1 MATRRYTD
9 LRKGAIDDS
18 LLDEITAKVIQQIG
32 GSTGGTGTP
41 GGPRPVGPTGATGV
55 TGAPG
60 PKGQTG
66 AAGLQGPT
74 GPAGATGAPGL
85 QGVTGAPGSKGETGA
100 AGLQGSTGV
109 AGPKGETGAPGIP
122 GVTGPT
128 GVAGPKGETGAPGLQ
143 GITGPAGAQGATGA
157 DGLQGPAGQNFVIN
171 NTTDLTTSL
180 VSAIQAD
187 NTYSSSNVYFFL
199 ATSDARSNALNS
211 GPDEISVSTD
221 LTNHLLMWNG
231 TIWNDLGQFTG
242 VKGDKGQTG
251 AIGPAGATGVAGQ
264 TGVTGLQGPAGIT
277 GAPGAKGATGADG
290 LQGPSGPKGPT
301 GADADN
307 NQIAIQLSGIQSFQ
321 DAVAASTAKTI
332 GGDVNTYS
340 DGLYKWSGSEQ
351 ISEALDQVNV
361 VLSALAPKPAKNIG
375 ESNIGIPA
383 NGSDGQL
390 NLPADYEAVGTLSGS
405 SANSVSN
412 DNLFSANTYS
422 AGSITGIHR
431 RLGIRTKSD
440 LQLPQ
445 ITDLIADGINY
456 AEGAFKTELNS
467 NGTSD
472 TGVLK
477 LMLNGSE
484 IASYDLA
491 TGSTFSAI
499 GSGFTLSNATSASFP
514 NGDTFDSF
522 KHRTGSAIVKAA
534 DQRNGWNYLQVIY
547 DYEGNSATAYQSQY
561 IDWVVDDGD
570 AIAVSNTSLTVKQ
583 MSSDF
588 SYISGLKYH
597 TGGTLTYAA
606 TIANLYSHTY
616 STGNVTF
623 STLLTSDY
631 LTSALGNVPV
641 STPTSDSSL
650 IISHDVDFKDS
661 GVNLLG
667 EQFGLRINNIPH
679 PVRSIN
685 NQGSALI
692 SNILLHNKSSSST
705 DTFEDFVNENKRIK
719 VSSILDT
726 QQNVIDVLASDPSTS
741 RWDPTQDLTSSEYNS
756 ELFVYDEKLQYPTGS
771 YSSITHPATQPD
783 YSSLTGTR
791 EYLRAF
797 KNDSGG
803 SKDNFNLQLSGNG
816 TIIDTDSSLV
826 GNQIQVLVKLPGKTA
841 WLDIAKNFLAG
852 FIGEHSTSGQF
863 YGAKGSTLSTNLNS
877 NPVNNAKFGEIVG
890 INDYVL
896 VRIIAADSWT
906 GHISSINVTWS

>member
-1 MATRRYTD
+1 MATRRRTD
-9 LRKGAIDDS
+9 LRRGAIDDS
-18 LLDEITAKVIQQIG
+18 LIEQITAQVIQQIG
-32 GSTGGTGTP
+32 GSTGGSGGVGPAGPQGPAGVTGPRGITGTL
-41 GGPRPVGPTGATGV
+41 GATGSDGAAGV
-55 TGAPG
+55 TGAA
-60 PKGQTG
+60 GQTG
-66 AAGLQGPT
+66 PQGVT
-74 GPAGATGAPGL
+74 GPAGATGL
-85 QGVTGAPGSKGETGA
+85 QGATGAIGQTGP
-100 AGLQGSTGV
+100 Q
-109 AGPKGETGAPGIP
+109 GIP
-122 GVTGPT
+122 GVTGSDGAQGQTGPA
-128 GVAGPKGETGAPGLQ
+128 GVAGPQGVTGSKGQTGDQ
-143 GITGPAGAQGATGA
+143 GIQGPAGATGVT
-157 DGLQGPAGQNFVIN
+157 GPKGQTGSQGPAGQNFVIN
-171 NTTDLTTSL
+171 NTTELNDPL
-180 VSAIQAD
+180 VSTIEGSG
-187 NTYSSSNVYFFL
+187 TYNPSNVYFLL
-199 ATSDARSNALNS
+199 ATSDARNNDLNS
-211 GPDEISVSTD
+211 GSDEISLSTD

-231 TIWNDLGQFTG
+231 SIWNDLGQFTG
-242 VKGDKGQTG
+242 VKGDKGDTGTTG
-251 AIGPAGATGVAGQ
+251 AVGPIGVTGVSGPTGIQ
-264 TGVTGLQGPAGIT
+264 GSQGPTGVTGAAGPQGVT
-277 GAPGAKGATGADG
+277 GATGP
-290 LQGPSGPKGPT
+290 QGVT

-307 NQIAIQLSGIQSFQ
+307 NQIAIQLSGDQPFQ

-332 GGDVNTYS
+332 GGDAGTYL
-340 DGLYKWSGSEQ
+340 DGLYKWDGSEQ
-351 ISEALDQVNV
+351 ISKALDDVNV
-361 VLSALAPKPAKNIG
+361 VLSALAPKPAANIG

-383 NGSDGQL
+383 DGSDGKL
-390 NLPADYEAVGTLSGS
+390 NLPSSYETVGTLSDS
-405 SANSVSN
+405 SANSVPN
-412 DNLFSANTYS
+412 DGLFSANTYN

-440 LQLPQ
+440 LQLPK

-467 NGTSD
+467 DGTSD
-472 TGVLK
+472 TGVLR

-484 IASYDLA
+484 IATYDL
-491 TGSTFSAI
+491 STNSTTDVN

-514 NGDTFDSF
+514 NGDTFNSF
-522 KHRTGSAIVKAA
+522 KHRTGSAVVKAA

-547 DYEGNSATAYQSQY
+547 DYENDSATAYQSQY

-588 SYISGLKYH
+588 SYVSGLKYH

-623 STLLTSDY
+623 NAVSGSGY
-631 LTSALGNVPV
+631 LSSLGNVPV

-650 IISHDVDFKDS
+650 VVSHDVDFATS

-667 EQFGLRINNIPH
+667 EQFGLRISNIPH
-679 PVRSIN
+679 PVRSVS
-685 NQGSALI
+685 NQGSVLI

-705 DTFEDFVNENKRIK
+705 DTFEDFVNEDKRIK
-719 VSSILDT
+719 VSSTLDT
-726 QQNVIDVLASDPSTS
+726 QQNVIDVLAVNPSTS
-741 RWDPTQDLTSSEYNS
+741 RWDSTQDLTSSEYNS
-756 ELFVYDEKLQYPTGS
+756 ELFVYDEKLQYPTGN

-797 KNDSGG
+797 KNNSGG

-816 TIIDTDSSLV
+816 TIIDTDSSLTD
-826 GNQIQVLVKLPGKTA
+826 NQIQVLVKLPGKTA

-852 FIGEHSTSGQF
+852 FIGEHPTSGEF
-863 YGAKGSTLSTNLNS
+863 YGAKGSTLSTDLNS
-877 NPVNNAKFGEIVG
+877 NPANNAKFGEIVG

>member
-32 GSTGGTGTP
+32 GSTGGTGIP
-41 GGPRPVGPTGATGV
+41 GGPGPVGPTGATG
-55 TGAPG
+55 APG
-60 PKGQTG
+60 PKGE
-66 AAGLQGPT
+66 
-74 GPAGATGAPGL
+74 TGAPGL
-85 QGVTGAPGSKGETGA
+85 QG
-100 AGLQGSTGV
+100 STGDI
-109 AGPKGETGAPGIP
+109 GPKGETGAPGIP
-122 GVTGPT
+122 GVTGP
-128 GVAGPKGETGAPGLQ
+128 KGETGAPGLQ
-143 GITGPAGAQGATGA
+143 GIAGPTGAPGAKGATGS

-171 NTTDLTTSL
+171 NTTELNDTL
-180 VSAIQAD
+180 VSTIEGSG
-187 NTYSSSNVYFFL
+187 TYNPSSVYFLL
-199 ATSDARSNALNS
+199 ATSDARSTVLNS
-211 GPDEISVSTD
+211 GSDEISLSTD

-231 TIWNDLGQFTG
+231 SIWNDLGQFTG
-242 VKGDKGQTG
+242 VKGDKGDT
-251 AIGPAGATGVAGQ
+251 GATGAVGPIGVTGVSGPTGSQ
-264 TGVTGLQGPAGIT
+264 GPTGVTGAAGPQGVT
-277 GAPGAKGATGADG
+277 GATGP
-290 LQGPSGPKGPT
+290 QGVT

-307 NQIAIQLSGIQSFQ
+307 NQIAIQLSGDTSFQ

-332 GGDVNTYS
+332 GGDANVYS

-383 NGSDGQL
+383 DGNDGKL
-390 NLPADYEAVGTLSGS
+390 NLPSDYEAVGTLSDS
-405 SANSVSN
+405 SANSVPN
-412 DNLFSANTYS
+412 DSLFSANTYN
-422 AGSITGIHR
+422 AGNITGIHR

-440 LQLPQ
+440 LQLPK

-467 NGTSD
+467 DGTSD
-472 TGVLK
+472 TGVLR

-484 IASYDLA
+484 IATYDL
-491 TGSTFSAI
+491 STNSTTDVN

-522 KHRTGSAIVKAA
+522 KHRTGSAVVKAA

-547 DYEGNSATAYQSQY
+547 DYENDSATAYQSQY

-583 MSSDF
+583 MSSNF

-616 STGNVTF
+616 STGDVTF
-623 STLLTSDY
+623 STFLASGY

-650 IISHDVDFKDS
+650 VISHDVDFATS
-661 GVNLLG
+661 GVSLLG
-667 EQFGLRINNIPH
+667 EQFGLRISSIPH
-679 PVRSIN
+679 PVRSAT

-705 DTFEDFVNENKRIK
+705 DTFEDFINEDKRIK
-719 VSSILDT
+719 VSSTLDT
-726 QQNVIDVLASDPSTS
+726 QQNVIDVFAVSPSTS
-741 RWDPTQDLTSSEYNS
+741 RWDSTQDLASSGYNS
-756 ELFVYDEKLQYPTGS
+756 ELFVYDGKLQYPTGN

-797 KNDSGG
+797 KNNSGG

-816 TIIDTDSSLV
+816 TIIDTDSSLT

-852 FIGEHSTSGQF
+852 FIGEHPTSGEF